1 MAPSVSAPPA
11 PPRTFFRGGD
21 GGGGGSEGGGG
32 GGGCG
37 GGRGGGGGDVDSG
50 GGDGGGGGGG
60 GGGAGMA
67 ARKAMLRTISENVTA
82 AGDERVAEAAS
93 TAADAPEDA
102 DKPAATAGAAKP
114 KRGRPKVDQE
124 YINQID
130 LLGASFIVPA
140 ATPTHETIGEKQMR
154 AQETTYRKN
163 RLRDITVNGNYWLA
177 GLGKQNA
184 RRLFWFVLCVHH
196 LSRGLYHGTTGL
208 AMRVSQA
215 AAKQDV
221 HREKKNLPLSRSRRR
236 IGGRVK
242 RNTLPN

>member
-1 MAPSVSAPPA
+1 
-11 PPRTFFRGGD
+11 
-21 GGGGGSEGGGG
+21 
-32 GGGCG
+32 
-37 GGRGGGGGDVDSG
+37 
-50 GGDGGGGGGG
+50 
-60 GGGAGMA
+60 MA

-93 TAADAPEDA
+93 TAADAPKDA

-177 GLGKQNA
+177 GLGKQDG
-184 RRLFWFVLCVHH
+184 RRRFFCSYCASTTSVA
-196 LSRGLYHGTTGL
+196 GLTTGL
-208 AMRVSQA
+208 AMRVPQA
-215 AAKQDV
+215 VAKQDV
-221 HREKKNLPLSRSRRR
+221 HREKRTLPLSRSRRR

-242 RNTLPN
+242 TNALTN